1 VAEATVTNT
10 GKVAG
15 DEVAQLYLSFPD
27 VKGAPLHALRG
38 FQQIHLEPGRLQ
50 KLRFEL
56 KLRDLSM
63 VTEAGEPSV
72 AAGEYRIAVGAGQ
85 PGTGAESVEGS
96 FKVKGT
102 ITLPE

>member
-1 VAEATVTNT
+1 
-10 GKVAG
+10 
-15 DEVAQLYLSFPD
+15 
-27 VKGAPLHALRG
+27 
-38 FQQIHLEPGRLQ
+38 
-50 KLRFEL
+50 
-56 KLRDLSM
+56 M
-63 VTEAGEPSV
+63 VTEAGEPIV